1 MAPKTLYDKIWD
13 AHVAHQGDDGTCL
26 LYIDRHLVHE
36 VTSPQAFE
44 GLRMSG
50 RKVRAPEKTIAV
62 PDHNVPTT
70 LDRLKGIDNEQSRIQ
85 VEALDKNAR
94 EFGVVYYPV
103 DDVRQGIVHIIGP
116 EQGWTLPGMTI
127 VCGDSHTATHGAFGA
142 LAHGIGTSEVE
153 HVLATQT
160 LIQKKSKNM
169 RVEITGKL
177 SKGVTAKDITLA
189 VIGEMGTAGGT
200 GYVIEYCGEAI
211 RNLSMEGRMTICN
224 MAIEGGA
231 RAGLIAPDEITFNY
245 CQGRPNA
252 PSGKLWDAAVKYWR
266 TLFSDDNAHFD
277 KTISLKGERI
287 APVVTWGTSPE
298 DVLPITAIVPA
309 AKDFNGGKVNAAQRS
324 LDYMGLTPG
333 TRLQDV
339 EIDAVFIGSCTN
351 GRIEDLRAAAE
362 IVRGK
367 KVQDGLIAMVV
378 PGSGL
383 VRLQAEEEG
392 LAEIF
397 KQAGF
402 EWRLAGCSMCL
413 GMNPDQLG
421 PQVRC
426 ASTSN
431 RNFEGRQG
439 RGSRTHLMS
448 PAMAAAAAVTGKLT
462 DVRELM

>member
-13 AHVAHQGDDGTCL
+13 EHVAHQGDDGTCL